1 MTVYEKI
8 DHVLKQHENHKYSE
22 RSLDSIADYINWA
35 WKWKK
40 ISREEMEN
48 AADRVCR
55 LFDAELEK
63 TIDRSYDHVR
73 DI

>member
-1 MTVYEKI
+1 MAVYEKI
-8 DHVLKQHENHKYSE
+8 DRVLKQHENHKYRE
-22 RSLDSIADYINWA
+22 RSLGSIADYINWA

-40 ISREEMEN
+40 ISREEMKN
-48 AADRVCR
+48 VADRVCR

-63 TIDRSYDHVR
+63 TTDRSYDHVQ